1 MHTSRIAGAMAR
13 MLGPASGFSRYTAAS
28 QLGKKNITEAKS
40 RPRQVK
46 VTHATRKVFSSCLA
60 RPLASASAT
69 RRDRATGRPAVA
81 RVKKMK

>member
-1 MHTSRIAGAMAR
+1 MHTSRMAGAMAR

-28 QLGKKNITEAKS
+28 QLGKKNMMEAKIVPS
-40 RPRQVK
+40 TEK
-46 VTHATRKVFSSCLA
+46 VTRATRKVFSSCLA

-81 RVKKMK
+81 SVKKM

>member
-1 MHTSRIAGAMAR
+1 MHTSRMAGAMAR
-13 MLGPASGFSRYTAAS
+13 TLGAASGFSRYTAAS
-28 QLGKKNITEAKS
+28 QRGKKNMMEAKS
-40 RPRQVK
+40 RPSTVK
-46 VTHATRKVFSSCLA
+46 VASATRNSFCSCRA